1 MALEALAQGAGSLEL
16 AELLGQD
23 PGRGERLTA
32 EACGVYLDY
41 SKNLIIDDILASLK
55 EGLPP

>member
-23 PGRGERLTA
+23 PGWGERLTA